1 MSFIYTILLLASL
14 GTYYVLIRQA
24 PEPQKVRISDLE
36 ILNRQ
41 YESGQISVDEYLI
54 RLQEL
59 R

>member
-14 GTYYVLIRQA
+14 GIFYVLMRQA
-24 PEPQKVRISDLE
+24 PEPKKARISDLE

-41 YESGQISVDEYLI
+41 YESGQISVSEYLI
-54 RLQEL
+54 RLQQL